1 MSTNTFINS
10 MSPAQGVSTT
20 VPAAEELRDIKG
32 FYAIEIPMWLQI
44 SLLVIAIAYLAYFI
58 YMRYIKRKLE
68 ADLTIYQLTVKRLK
82 ELDLSKNSNDFYLAY
97 SEYIRIYL
105 EQRLS
110 MHALDKTADEM
121 RQILIKERRIQTNQA
136 MFLSKIFQRADL
148 AKFALYTVPMDT
160 KAKDI
165 ELTLEIIRS
174 IEDTVLVEEA
184 RALNSANFQLEET
197 SSVTDDT
204 QEVAL

>member
-1 MSTNTFINS
+1 
-10 MSPAQGVSTT
+10 
-20 VPAAEELRDIKG
+20 
-32 FYAIEIPMWLQI
+32 
-44 SLLVIAIAYLAYFI
+44 
-58 YMRYIKRKLE
+58 MRYIKKKLE
-68 ADLTIYQLTVKRLK
+68 AGLTIYQLTVKRLK
-82 ELDLSKNSNDFYLAY
+82 ELDLSNNSNDFYLAY
-97 SEYIRIYL
+97 SEYIRTFL
-105 EQRLS
+105 EQRLG

-174 IEDTVLVEEA
+174 IEDAVLIEEA
-184 RALNSANFQLEET
+184 RAANNAKFQLDESASATE
-197 SSVTDDT
+197 DT